1 MIKEDK
7 DFLFVVFD
15 IHYGGGGE
23 RVTANMVNHYLSKD
37 CSVEILSFGKRVAK
51 PVVGLNPDAKI
62 HYLFTSS
69 NIFIQKIQAI
79 IRLRK
84 FLKDHRYSYVIG
96 IGSYPSFVLGVLNH
110 HGSIFI
116 GTEHSHFY
124 NAGIVWN
131 YMRRF
136 AYPRLSAIVV
146 LTQHDF
152 PILKA
157 INDKTYVIPN
167 AQAFM
172 PSSYT
177 SCMNHRFLAVGRM
190 DKYKQFGQMI
200 DIFQEFVKQDDSWEL
215 VIIGGGELLENL
227 QKQIKE
233 FQLESKVIIKSYTNH
248 IEQEY
253 LNASVLLSTS
263 QREGLP
269 MVMIEAMS
277 YGLPVIA
284 YDCKTGPSDIILD
297 RQNGYL
303 IRLDDK
309 EGMLNCMLDITSNEG
324 LRYQMSQCAIESAKR
339 FSPEN
344 VYHKWDALFGELAH
358 Q

>member
-1 MIKEDK
+1 MIKGDK

-15 IHYGGGGE
+15 IHFGGGGE
-23 RVTANMVNHYLSKD
+23 RVAANMVNHYLAKG
-37 CSVEILSFGKRVAK
+37 CSVEILSFAKRGAK
-51 PVVGLNPDAKI
+51 PVVGLNPDTKI
-62 HYLFTSS
+62 HYLSTSS
-69 NIFIQKIQAI
+69 NTLIQKVQAI

-84 FLKDHRYSYVIG
+84 FFKNHLYSYVIG
-96 IGSYPSFVLGVLNH
+96 IGSYPSCVLGLLNH
-110 HGSIFI
+110 HGRTFI

-124 NAGIVWN
+124 NAGLIWN
-131 YMRRF
+131 YLRRF

-190 DKYKQFGQMI
+190 DKYKQFEQMI
-200 DIFQEFVKQDDSWEL
+200 DIFHEFVEYDDSWEL

-227 QKQIKE
+227 QEQIKKL
-233 FQLESKVIIKSYTNH
+233 QLERKVFIKAYTNH

-297 RQNGYL
+297 CQNGFL
-303 IRLDDK
+303 IPLDDK
-309 EGMLNCMLDITSNEG
+309 ERMLKCMLDIAGNEV
-324 LRYQMSQCAIESAKR
+324 LRCQMSQEAIESAKR
-339 FSPEN
+339 FSPES
-344 VYHKWDALFGELAH
+344 VYLRWDTLFEELAH
-358 Q
+358 